1 MDDIA
6 GKLTELLSN
15 PDILDTV
22 KNLSGLFGAP
32 ANNESDKNTS
42 EENENGTGFPDIDL
56 GTMAT
61 VMKLIPLINS
71 FSADDETIRLLN
83 ALRPFLGK
91 ERYKKLDGAIMLVR
105 LMRILPALRESGL
118 LG

>member
-6 GKLTELLSN
+6 GKLTDMLGN
-15 PDILDTV
+15 PEVLDTI

-42 EENENGTGFPDIDL
+42 EENDVNGGFPDIDL
-56 GTMAT
+56 GAMAAI
-61 VMKLIPLINS
+61 MKLIPLINS

-83 ALRPFLGK
+83 ALRPFLGREK
-91 ERYKKLDGAIMLVR
+91 SKKLDGAIMLVR
-105 LMRILPALRESGL
+105 LMRILPALRETGL